1 MRTFR
6 KPSKDNLR
14 LTAGKERKNMEN
26 KILVET
32 SARHIHLTQEA
43 VEALFGAGHTLTK
56 KKDLSQPGQF
66 ACEEKVTVVNKC
78 VDKRTGAE
86 VEKTLTMSVLGPVRP
101 ETQVE
106 VSFTDARTLGVSAP
120 VRESGDVAGTPGA
133 KLVGPA
139 GEYVI
144 DHGIIVAKRHIH
156 LTPENAADLGVENGQ
171 IVKVLVDTGAGRK
184 TVFDDV
190 VIRVKSSFAPAMHID
205 TDECIPEEGKW
216 IQAKE
221 ISDISAYTH
230 GVGWCAP
237 QQGACKLSLNVKNG
251 IIEEA
256 LVETIGCS
264 GMTHSAAMAA
274 EILPGKTIL
283 EALNTDLVCDAINTA
298 MRELFLQIVYGR
310 SQSAFSENGLVVGAG
325 MEDLGKGARSMVG
338 TMYGTKAK
346 GVRYLEMT
354 EGYCTR
360 MALDENDQVIGYE
373 FVSLGKMT
381 DMIKKGTE
389 PNEAYEKAKGTY
401 GRFKPEDGAVKYIDP
416 RKE

>member
-86 VEKTLTMSVLGPVRP
+86 VEKPLTMSVLGPVRP

-184 TVFDDV
+184 TMFDDV

-205 TDECIPEEGKW
+205 TDECN
-216 IQAKE
+216 A
-221 ISDISAYTH
+221 SATF
-230 GVGWCAP
+230 GV
-237 QQGACKLSLNVKNG
+237 
-251 IIEEA
+251 
-256 LVETIGCS
+256 
-264 GMTHSAAMAA
+264 
-274 EILPGKTIL
+274 
-283 EALNTDLVCDAINTA
+283 
-298 MRELFLQIVYGR
+298 VYG
-310 SQSAFSENGLVVGAG
+310 E
-325 MEDLGKGARSMVG
+325 
-338 TMYGTKAK
+338 
-346 GVRYLEMT
+346 
-354 EGYCTR
+354 
-360 MALDENDQVIGYE
+360 I
-373 FVSLGKMT
+373 
-381 DMIKKGTE
+381 IK
-389 PNEAYEKAKGTY
+389 
-401 GRFKPEDGAVKYIDP
+401 
-416 RKE
+416 